1 MIELENNLSNEYV
14 KKYLKIKKRS
24 GFHFRCFSLTVMM
37 LIYIKI
43 LVVFNEPLP
52 IYFYTFIISLS
63 IICLYLLFREYN
75 AANIKEIIYDN
86 STSRNLV
93 KIQFTKEQIKLFYS
107 DRTYCIHVNKYTN
120 TPNFVLSKDD
130 NVIFVSINTIFMLSL
145 NNLTEEQ
152 WCNLEK
158 LFQYYK
164 SNDHM
169 CPVQNENELFEC
181 KILNTRLKHIL
192 YIIQNKLKTY
202 SNLRKFDIIILIL
215 SIIDIFT
222 IRLHIYAILI
232 VRLIIFLMYAIHTAN
247 TRYKYDIQ
255 SGYIKQKTKIKF
267 TSKHYIITVNDKII
281 SRENIDNIFKIEKL
295 KNTYYIQTV
304 SDRLFIQDQDNDY
317 LKKIMKKN
325 K

>member
-1 MIELENNLSNEYV
+1 
-14 KKYLKIKKRS
+14 
-24 GFHFRCFSLTVMM
+24 
-37 LIYIKI
+37 
-43 LVVFNEPLP
+43 
-52 IYFYTFIISLS
+52 
-63 IICLYLLFREYN
+63 
-75 AANIKEIIYDN
+75 
-86 STSRNLV
+86 
-93 KIQFTKEQIKLFYS
+93 
-107 DRTYCIHVNKYTN
+107 
-120 TPNFVLSKDD
+120 
-130 NVIFVSINTIFMLSL
+130 MLSL

-164 SNDHM
+164 SNKHM
-169 CPVQNENELFEC
+169 YPAQNENELFEC

-192 YIIQNKLKTY
+192 YIIQNKLRTY

-222 IRLHIYAILI
+222 IRLRIYAILI
-232 VRLIIFLMYAIHTAN
+232 VRLIIFLMYVIHTAN

-317 LKKIMKKN
+317 LKKIMEKTN
-325 K
+325 DNN